1 MSKEARMAEVLEI
14 PKRRGKYGEGSIR
27 QLGLKRWQI
36 SYYDT
41 QGRRRRESF
50 STEAKAE
57 KALTRALALRDTGK
71 LEPYEGRVKVDALA
85 ELTKPISRIPNR
97 SRTVGLNWFGVFTSN
112 RFSAA

>member
-1 MSKEARMAEVLEI
+1 MNKEATMAEVLEI

-50 STEAKAE
+50 STEGHGE
-57 KALTRALALRDTGK
+57 TGAIRR
-71 LEPYEGRVKVDALA
+71 PR
-85 ELTKPISRIPNR
+85 
-97 SRTVGLNWFGVFTSN
+97 
-112 RFSAA
+112 